1 MSFLNGRLILKK
13 KENAFFSLEKGDIV
27 MTYIIQT
34 SVHSIEEC
42 KRAVEELHK
51 KGYTKSRSHW

>member
-1 MSFLNGRLILKK
+1 MSFLNGRLILKR

-51 KGYTKSRSHW
+51 KGYTKEQIT

>member
-1 MSFLNGRLILKK
+1 LNGRLILKK